1 MLAIAVF
8 TAVALAAA
16 WLISKAL
23 SPVARMTRQAA
34 DWSEHD
40 LDKRFALGP
49 PRDEL
54 TELACTLD
62 TLLDRLSASLRH
74 EQRLSAKLSHELR
87 TPLASIAADAQYAL
101 RHGELSAE
109 GHASVAQI
117 LQSAERMARTLDTL
131 IAAARAQLDPHR
143 ATSDAAACARAAL
156 DAARELDTRH
166 LRLSLRAA
174 TPGVRVAVERDL
186 VERILAPLLENA
198 CRHASASVMLAV
210 TRDPTGVSFAI
221 TDDGDG
227 VAGDELEAIF
237 EPGRRADRSATAT
250 LATGAGLGL
259 ALARR
264 LARSAGGDVCA
275 QASDQGGRFI
285 VRLPVAPA
293 SAEPATT

>member
-1 MLAIAVF
+1 
-8 TAVALAAA
+8 
-16 WLISKAL
+16 
-23 SPVARMTRQAA
+23 MTHQAA

-62 TLLDRLSASLRH
+62 TLLDRLSTSLRH
-74 EQRLSAKLSHELR
+74 EQRLSAELSHELR

-109 GHASVAQI
+109 ARAGVEQI

-143 ATSDAAACARAAL
+143 STSDAAACARAAL
-156 DAARELDTRH
+156 DVARELDTRC
-166 LRLSLRAA
+166 LRLSLRAD
-174 TPGVRVAVERDL
+174 TTGVRVAVERDL

-198 CRHASASVMLAV
+198 CRHASASVVLTV
-210 TRDPTGVSFAI
+210 TRDRAEVSFAI

-227 VAGDELEAIF
+227 VASDELEAIF
-237 EPGRRADRSATAT
+237 EPGHRAGRSATAT

-275 QASDQGGRFI
+275 EASDKGGCFI
-285 VRLPVAPA
+285 VRLPAALA
-293 SAEPATT
+293 SRQS